1 MTHYIKRDKP
11 TAAATISLITSI
23 ETAPE
28 DASHST
34 ISAISTKTESGA
46 AAAGGSTSDA
56 SPGPYLAPG
65 RQRGAWSSS
74 RLLTMSRSGSTS
86 QVSPKEP
93 ATHDLQPA
101 REPPV
106 YECKPG
112 EHPLQFAW
120 TFWFMHRPP
129 GQKIDDYEAAM
140 IRIATFASVES
151 FWAVYSHMK
160 RPDKIPTITDY
171 HMFRS
176 GVRPVWEDSTN
187 MHGGKWMIRL
197 KKGLS
202 PRLWEKLAMAV
213 VGDVFGVG

>member
-1 MTHYIKRDKP
+1 
-11 TAAATISLITSI
+11 
-23 ETAPE
+23 
-28 DASHST
+28 
-34 ISAISTKTESGA
+34 
-46 AAAGGSTSDA
+46 
-56 SPGPYLAPG
+56 
-65 RQRGAWSSS
+65 
-74 RLLTMSRSGSTS
+74 MSRSGSTS

-93 ATHDLQPA
+93 AAHDLQPA

-160 RPDKIPTITDY
+160 RPDKVPTITDY

-187 MHGGKWMIRL
+187 MH
-197 KKGLS
+197 
-202 PRLWEKLAMAV
+202 
-213 VGDVFGVG
+213 